1 MTPTARISPHPNVI
15 PADAPRAETAFSQSI
30 IGRVESHPVP
40 LVRRSSG
47 NALIVGGNWN
57 NTSNAGLSYLNNND
71 DGGNSNNGTRLFY
84 SLSHTIPVN
93 SAPPLGET
101 VKQNHIWLVP
111 RAFRHGGSVRSGFK
125 ALGVV
130 L

>member
-1 MTPTARISPHPNVI
+1 MTPTARDRTHPKVI
-15 PADAPRAETAFSQSI
+15 PADAPRAVSHTSQSFF
-30 IGRVESHPVP
+30 GRVDSHPVP
-40 LVRRSSG
+40 LVRGSSG

-84 SLSHTIPVN
+84 SLSHKITVI
-93 SAPPLGET
+93 STSPLGET

-111 RAFRHGGSVRSGFK
+111 RAIKHGGSARSGFK

-130 L
+130 P